1 MVSGRAVSWPSLQ
14 VPIVVVYMLHIIPRR
29 EVRGEILGLFERR
42 IWCSYCEKK
51 LPRKKFT
58 NPNGFLDNCN
68 SCKENSRIDKLVNQ
82 CKTEGC
88 DNRKNPSLTNRV
100 DWGYCTRC
108 YRNLEDSF
116 VKKNIPAEKQYQIKN
131 LVKEY
136 FPESKLRFELNS
148 SALLLNDP
156 RDFSPEQ
163 INGLVESTEMGV
175 SLFENDIMRINSI
188 ASKNLQEIENQLL
201 GEKKGWSK
209 KAAKLKADSRRKNSQ
224 YLCERCKKSVSFYE
238 LAKQG
243 TYPWKAVCKSCT
255 REMRSDAWRALPIVP
270 PHR

>member
-1 MVSGRAVSWPSLQ
+1 MFT
-14 VPIVVVYMLHIIPRR
+14 LHIIPRR

-88 DNRKNPSLTNRV
+88 DNRKNHSLTNRV
-100 DWGYCTRC
+100 DWGYCTGC

-148 SALLLNDP
+148 SVLQLNDP

-163 INGLVESTEMGV
+163 INGLVESTETGV

-188 ASKNLQEIENQLL
+188 ASINLQEIENQLL
-201 GEKKGWSK
+201 REKKSWSK
-209 KAAKLKADSRRKNSQ
+209 KATKLKADSRRKNSQ
-224 YLCERCKKSVSFYE
+224 YLCERCKKYVFFNE
-238 LAKQG
+238 LTKQR
-243 TYPWKAVCKSCT
+243 TYAGKAVCKSCN
-255 REMRSDAWRALPIVP
+255 RGMQDDA
-270 PHR
+270 

>member
-1 MVSGRAVSWPSLQ
+1 
-14 VPIVVVYMLHIIPRR
+14 MLHIIPRR

-58 NPNGFLDNCN
+58 NSNIYSMGGIFNQCN
-68 SCKENSRIDKLVNQ
+68 SCKEKSRIDKLVNQ

-88 DNRKNPSLTNRV
+88 DNRKNHSLTNRV
-100 DWGYCTRC
+100 DWGYCTGC

-148 SALLLNDP
+148 SAFLLNDP

-175 SLFENDIMRINSI
+175 SLFENDIMKINSI

-224 YLCERCKKSVSFYE
+224 YLCERCKKSVPFYE
-238 LAKQG
+238 LTKQR
-243 TYPWKAVCKSCT
+243 TYAGKAVCKSCN
-255 REMRSDAWRALPIVP
+255 RGMQSDA
-270 PHR
+270 